1 MFIAALHT
9 TAKIGKQPQFPLMNK
24 WIKKLWCVCVF
35 AYICIHIYAHT
46 HRDVEYYSAI
56 KNEEILPFA
65 TTWMDL
71 KGIVLSAISAKN
83 PNKLIEKEVISVVTR
98 SGITGRGN
106 WRKIKRYQLAVI
118 SKS

>member
-71 KGIVLSAISAKN
+71 EGIMKYTHTHTLFT
-83 PNKLIEKEVISVVTR
+83 LIHIC
-98 SGITGRGN
+98 IH
-106 WRKIKRYQLAVI
+106 WKRP
-118 SKS
+118 

>member
-1 MFIAALHT
+1 MV
-9 TAKIGKQPQFPLMNK
+9 
-24 WIKKLWCVCVF
+24 CVCICIYLYT
-35 AYICIHIYAHT
+35 YICTHT

-83 PNKLIEKEVISVVTR
+83 PNKLIEKEVIFVVTR

-106 WRKIKRYQLAVI
+106 WRKIRRYQLAVI